1 MAHNRWAVKGTAFL
15 EIMVLRPEW
24 ECGGLADAR
33 AGWRVRA
40 RCWRVRGCEGG
51 GMTRLQADVCVH
63 VHKARLGIWNALRE
77 GPDSQPADKEVTPD
91 M

>member
-1 MAHNRWAVKGTAFL
+1 MAHKWWAVKGTAFH

-51 GMTRLQADVCVH
+51 GMARLQADVFMCTRAGWASGMRCE
-63 VHKARLGIWNALRE
+63 KAPIHNPQTKRLL
-77 GPDSQPADKEVTPD
+77 QTC
-91 M
+91 